1 MPCLKNVVFRG
12 LASFFKKFY
21 VVWKGEVG
29 NEFHRWNYRKIRTKP
44 SKLNKD
50 IDLIIDKKM

>member
-1 MPCLKNVVFRG
+1 MSQKRG
-12 LASFFKKFY
+12 FERVESFFKKFY

-29 NEFHRWNYRKIRTKP
+29 NEFHRWN
-44 SKLNKD
+44 SKKMRLKWSILNKD

>member
-1 MPCLKNVVFRG
+1 MPCLKNVVLRG

-29 NEFHRWNYRKIRTKP
+29 NEFHRWNLKECA
-44 SKLNKD
+44 
-50 IDLIIDKKM
+50 